1 MVPFEADAH
10 LNLET
15 GTGEIRLDRY
25 NAALF
30 THIGDLGMYNHVF
43 VQTDP
48 DNDASFGSYIFR
60 HNPSFKFIASW
71 MVENE
76 LPMHLNSMDV
86 ADCDRDA
93 FEQAIAREIAEEL
106 PDNFRDS

>member
-1 MVPFEADAH
+1 MPFYEEDAH
-10 LNLET
+10 LNLQT
-15 GTGEIRLDRY
+15 STGEVRLDRN

-30 THIGDLGMYNHVF
+30 THIGELGMYNHVF

-48 DNDASFGSYIFR
+48 DNDDAFGSYIFR

-76 LPMHLNSMDV
+76 LPMHLNSTDV

-93 FEQAIAREIAEEL
+93 FDQCIAKEAQEPIPEGWM
-106 PDNFRDS
+106 D